1 VEPEPE
7 QKSEPYGAALFL
19 YGPEQDFDV
28 APGAPTAPALASFLI
43 TSISD
48 YALHNLHKM
57 ATLTRYNLIFLFI
70 G

>member
-1 VEPEPE
+1 VAPEPE

-28 APGAPTAPALASFLI
+28 APGAPTAPPLASFLI

-48 YALHNLHKM
+48 
-57 ATLTRYNLIFLFI
+57 
-70 G
+70 